1 MNDSHAGNQPS
12 APEDANP
19 DAAVRATDIRLF
31 SGYRGMAFAVLLA
44 YGPAVNVST
53 AAFIP
58 LDWFR
63 GIFYSTHGGYAWFIV
78 LGSFMWVCM
87 IGAFFAKY
95 NSWKSFVGILIG
107 YIPVSIFCAKLM
119 VLALNPPLNL
129 TVTNTILHFWFP
141 AGLLVEIAPR

>member
-1 MNDSHAGNQPS
+1 MA
-12 APEDANP
+12 APKHGNP
-19 DAAVRATDIRLF
+19 DASVLATDIRWF

-44 YGPAVNVST
+44 YGPAVNVSS

-63 GIFYSTHGGYAWFIV
+63 GIFYSFHGGYAWFIV
-78 LGSFMWVCM
+78 LGSLIWVCM
-87 IGAFFAKY
+87 IGALFAKY

-107 YIPVSIFCAKLM
+107 YVPVSIFCAKLM

-129 TVTNTILHFWFP
+129 TVANTVPHFWFP
-141 AGLLVEIAPR
+141 VGLLLDIAPR